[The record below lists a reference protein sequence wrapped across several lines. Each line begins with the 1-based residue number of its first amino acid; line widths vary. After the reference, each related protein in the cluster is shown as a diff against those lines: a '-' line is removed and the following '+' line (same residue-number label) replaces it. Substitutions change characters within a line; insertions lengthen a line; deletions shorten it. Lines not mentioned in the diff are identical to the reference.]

1 MDCPES
7 PGHLRLVAQGFGL
20 SWALAGL
27 VVVPV
32 AVLLIPGRG

>member
-1 MDCPES
+1 
-7 PGHLRLVAQGFGL
+7 VAQGFGL

-32 AVLLIPGRG
+32 AVLLVPGRA